1 MSNVRPGQLAIV
13 VNREVLPENN
23 GKIVKVIEE
32 IRSGN
37 PFPGPGG
44 GIFWGSLDRGPFWIV
59 ESMGTPIVFNAWTQQ
74 FGAFPM
80 AQMVATFPDR
90 NLRPLL
96 DTDGEDEMVTRAG
109 AAPAHD
115 GPPAKRTFPETEVT
129 TK

>member
-59 ESMGTPIVFNAWTQQ
+59 ESMGTPKPQPSTLLNRTDCRGYQAHPY
-74 FGAFPM
+74 AEM
-80 AQMVATFPDR
+80 AIYCYPIIYR
-90 NLRPLL
+90 
-96 DTDGEDEMVTRAG
+96 
-109 AAPAHD
+109 
-115 GPPAKRTFPETEVT
+115 
-129 TK
+129 